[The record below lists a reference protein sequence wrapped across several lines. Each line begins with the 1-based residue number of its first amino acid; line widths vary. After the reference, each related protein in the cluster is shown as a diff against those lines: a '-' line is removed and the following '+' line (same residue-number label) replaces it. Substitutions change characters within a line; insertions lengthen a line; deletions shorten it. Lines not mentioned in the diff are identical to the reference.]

1 MSDVIMKPMT
11 FCLTFDDGL
20 KSHIRVAAPLLEKYG
35 WHGVFSVPTQIVST
49 GCLTPCQAEDMC
61 LVGNEWNVMSWD
73 DVKTLMAHGHTVCPH
88 TATHADLLAH
98 EQAGRMDE
106 VEREIA
112 ESKRQFAERVGEA
125 PRWFC
130 LPHCSGSP
138 QIAAL
143 VRKHG
148 MEPINGAGKWRVNF
162 GQSSGDGNSYSDIR
176 TFVRRCYYL
185 GMSHVDIMIHGIA
198 RSEGGWMPFE
208 DLDEFRRFLEVLRE
222 EERAGRIRVVRYD
235 EADHSANESTAGRI
249 RARMFWLY
257 RHLTGRKVPMGC

>member
-1 MSDVIMKPMT
+1 MKPMT

-20 KSHIRVAAPLLEKYG
+20 RTQARVAAPLLEAYG
-35 WHGVFSVPTQIVST
+35 WRGVFSVPTGIVT
-49 GCLTPCQAEDMC
+49 AGRADARQAQDMC
-61 LVGNEWNVMSWD
+61 IVGNESNVMSWQ
-73 DVKTLMAHGHTVCPH
+73 DVRELMARGHICCPH
-88 TATHADLLAH
+88 TISHADLAEL
-98 EQAGRMDE
+98 EQRGEMDFLKK
-106 VEREIA
+106 EIGGSKA
-112 ESKRQFAERVGEA
+112 EFEA
-125 PRWFC
+125 QTGVVPSLFC
-130 LPHCSGSP
+130 LPHCTGSGKV
-138 QIAAL
+138 AAV
-143 VRKHG
+143 VRSFG

-208 DLDEFRRFLEVLRE
+208 DLDAFRRFLEVLRE

-235 EADHSANESTAGRI
+235 EADHSANESPAGRI